1 MVIIIEKFSHQIDT
15 GLDEPL
21 EKETPSGFARR
32 INGAK
37 S

>member
-1 MVIIIEKFSHQIDT
+1 MVIMIDKFSHQIDT
-15 GLDEPL
+15 GLDEAL